1 MKTSAQVFTT
11 QEVFNACFSTRHE
24 EDLNTPKI
32 ELICLVISD
41 FFKAEGPYKVK
52 NKETFVFVCLFFF
65 VQSWEADSRGIPSVL
80 PIRMREKCYPQVCYI
95 VIVTVITQL
104 FYRKKCS
111 SYLIDREIF

>member
-32 ELICLVISD
+32 ESICLVISD

-52 NKETFVFVCLFFF
+52 NKETFVFVCLFFLYSLGRRIVEVFQVFRQAECVKNAIHRF
-65 VQSWEADSRGIPSVL
+65 VI
-80 PIRMREKCYPQVCYI
+80 
-95 VIVTVITQL
+95 
-104 FYRKKCS
+104 
-111 SYLIDREIF
+111 